1 MSSLTVKSL
10 TLFMFAS
17 GFLLLSEVGLEWSY
31 FRIAQPIHIL
41 LSLLFVVAFLAPF
54 ILTHLQKY
62 AIIKRAK
69 SPSGWSLFAIV
80 AALGASGVY
89 LFLAGN
95 RGGDDIGTVAFFI
108 HKYGSFLLLP
118 LLFIHARGI
127 ALLLFS
133 VMFLEQAP
141 LQAAMTNLK
150 SDASFYHSED
160 WTNSTKCKSC
170 HGDIFKQW
178 SNSNHKHMA
187 GSNPYY
193 MVLETL
199 AGEDVNGEFRTWCM
213 GCHNP
218 SALTNGKTKS
228 AHEMDGNFVRA
239 DTFEGDAK
247 LFEKDFEQK
256 SNFRLEEGVSCV
268 ACHAIKKADAKGNA
282 SFSLALKGREKYAFE
297 DSSVGTLSF
306 FGEKFIN
313 ANPQVHKQSYSS
325 KLYKQSS
332 YCASCHNE
340 SHPING
346 TKIVSTYDEWKNSPF
361 GDKRDKKRYKTCI
374 DCHMTNLNKSGF
386 TPLKGRS
393 TDGGAIKK
401 DVKVH
406 HFAGSNHFLA
416 SLKSKEAAEQSL
428 FLLKQAA
435 KLSSWTKDGKLFVRV
450 TNSGAGHHLPTGAA
464 DFRELWL
471 MVKVKDASGKVV
483 FASGELD
490 KNDEIMAGSRI
501 FQKVFGDEAS
511 KPVGLYFW
519 RYKKLLSDT
528 RIPAGKSRIEVFE
541 LPKGLKQ
548 PLSREVSLMF
558 RIYPQWVSLAV
569 QKVYPQL
576 PLPDAVEIAVDK
588 NQR

>member
-1 MSSLTVKSL
+1 MSSLPIVILSI
-10 TLFMFAS
+10 FMFAS
-17 GFLLLSEVGLEWSY
+17 GFLLLGEISLEWRY

-41 LSLLFVVAFLAPF
+41 LSLFFVVAFLAPF
-54 ILTHLQKY
+54 IWTHLQKY
-62 AIIKRAK
+62 AIIKRVK
-69 SPSGWSLFAIV
+69 SPSGWVLLAVILMLV
-80 AALGASGVY
+80 ISGIY
-89 LFLAGN
+89 LFLVGN
-95 RGGDDIGTVAFFI
+95 RGGDLFGEMAFLV

-118 LLFIHARGI
+118 LLFVHARGI

-133 VMFLEQAP
+133 LIFVEQVP

-150 SDASFYHSED
+150 SDASFYHSQD

-170 HGDIFKQW
+170 HSEIFKQW
-178 SNSNHKHMA
+178 SNSNHKHIA

-199 AGEDVNGEFRTWCM
+199 SGEDMGAEFRTWCM

-218 SALTNGKTKS
+218 SALTNGKIKS

-239 DTFEGDAK
+239 DTFESDAK

-256 SNFRLEEGVSCV
+256 GNFRLEEGVSCV

-297 DSSVGTLSF
+297 DSSVSALSF

-313 ANPQVHKQSYSS
+313 ANPQIHKQSYSS

-340 SHPING
+340 SHPLNG
-346 TKIVSTYDEWKNSPF
+346 IKIVSTYDEWKNSPF
-361 GDKRDKKRYKTCI
+361 GDKRDKRRYKTCI
-374 DCHMTNLNKSGF
+374 DCHMTNLSESGF
-386 TPLKGRS
+386 SPLQGRS
-393 TDGGAIKK
+393 TDGGMIKK
-401 DVKVH
+401 DIKVH
-406 HFAGSNHFLA
+406 HFAGANHFLA
-416 SLKSKEAAEQSL
+416 SLKSKEAGKQSV
-428 FLLKQAA
+428 FMLKRAA
-435 KLSSWTKDGKLFVRV
+435 KLSSWIQDGKLFVRV

-471 MVKVKDASGKVV
+471 KIKVKDAGGKVV
-483 FASGELD
+483 FTSGELD
-490 KNDEIMAGSRI
+490 KNGEITAGSRI
-501 FQKVFGDEAS
+501 FQKVFGDENS

-528 RIPAGKSRIEVFE
+528 RIPSGKSRIEVFE
-541 LPKGLKQ
+541 LPKD
-548 PLSREVSLMF
+548 SREPFSSEVSLMF

-588 NQR
+588 SQR